1 MKMETIETN
10 LEENNR
16 TIKKQS
22 DSLILLFEEINN
34 LKRHVC
40 LGDDIENKGMRMQDE
55 TKNSHI
61 NNYNLQKILNSR
73 KLNYYN
79 KIRCDGIASIYR
91 NFLEKEPP
99 FIPRK
104 FREAVTNNMS
114 EQQQN
119 RKKKLEIQR
128 LTYEIEHLEELKEK
142 HHKGLEETD
151 LEIKEELAKEDDPVI
166 RQSIKENWYARIQ
179 EEEEKSNTIWEK
191 KKRFFENLPS
201 QQEKQV
207 RRNGTGRR
215 GTSADDNYQRREP
228 RRPEGHFRY
237 TNGRRWNNNQQV
249 HLNTERNFH
258 RRPTPRWT
266 R

>member
-1 MKMETIETN
+1 METIETN

-34 LKRHVC
+34 LNTHVC
-40 LGDDIENKGMRMQDE
+40 LGNGIENKEMRMQDK

-61 NNYNLQKILNSR
+61 NNYNLQKIINSR

-79 KIRCDGIASIYR
+79 KIRCDGIAFIYR

-104 FREAVTNNMS
+104 FREAETNNML
-114 EQQQN
+114 EQQN

-151 LEIKEELAKEDDPVI
+151 LEIKEELAKEDDLVI
-166 RQSIKENWYARIQ
+166 R
-179 EEEEKSNTIWEK
+179 
-191 KKRFFENLPS
+191 
-201 QQEKQV
+201 
-207 RRNGTGRR
+207 
-215 GTSADDNYQRREP
+215 
-228 RRPEGHFRY
+228 
-237 TNGRRWNNNQQV
+237 
-249 HLNTERNFH
+249 
-258 RRPTPRWT
+258 
-266 R
+266 